1 MSDKW
6 ETFLNVKQSIAI
18 RLLNYMKYATKPNG
32 IKCEKYIL
40 KIGKT
45 SGIL

>member
-18 RLLNYMKYATKPNG
+18 QLLNYMKYAQNQMELNVKNT
-32 IKCEKYIL
+32 Y
-40 KIGKT
+40 
-45 SGIL
+45 